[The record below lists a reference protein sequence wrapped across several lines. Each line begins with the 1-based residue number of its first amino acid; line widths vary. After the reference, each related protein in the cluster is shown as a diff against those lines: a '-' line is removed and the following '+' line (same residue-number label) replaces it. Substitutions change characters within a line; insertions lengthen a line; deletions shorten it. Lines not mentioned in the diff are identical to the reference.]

1 MITTLPENVHTKIL
15 FRTITYTIKSNQ
27 NLFQFFAH
35 FSKLLIPG
43 PAFIE
48 WAIARMWQYNRRPTT
63 PISVR
68 TALLIS
74 ISIATCIL
82 FTKNLFEICMDF
94 IILVHFIL
102 SLSLL
107 SQLPSGRPALPLS
120 GIMPA

>member
-15 FRTITYTIKSNQ
+15 FRTIAYTIKSTQ

-48 WAIARMWQYNRRPTT
+48 WAITRMRKYNRRPTAL
-63 PISVR
+63 ISVR
-68 TALLIS
+68 TALLIP
-74 ISIATCIL
+74 ITIATCIR
-82 FTKNLFEICMDF
+82 FTENLIEICMDF
-94 IILVHFIL
+94 IILAHFIL

-107 SQLPSGRPALPLS
+107 SQLPSGQPALPLS
-120 GIMPA
+120 GIVPA